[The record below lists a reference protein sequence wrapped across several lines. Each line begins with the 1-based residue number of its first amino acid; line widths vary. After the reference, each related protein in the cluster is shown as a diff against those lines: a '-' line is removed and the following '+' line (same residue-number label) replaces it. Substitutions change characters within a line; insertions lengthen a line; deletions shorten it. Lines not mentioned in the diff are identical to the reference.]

1 MKEKK
6 QELEL
11 SILQEVNGKWQHK
24 ILDRPATDKLCTDAL
39 AEIDQEDA
47 EMTWSVKAAYF
58 LKSRNFLYTW
68 S

>member
-24 ILDRPATDKLCTDAL
+24 ILDRPAADKLCADAL
-39 AEIDQEDA
+39 EEID
-47 EMTWSVKAAYF
+47 
-58 LKSRNFLYTW
+58 
-68 S
+68 